1 MDGWRA
7 AQSPPDLL
15 TVSTDSDSM
24 ASLRLLA
31 LAATLALASGETPG
45 LELATKPHF
54 IRRRT
59 LVLLCFSVKKLC

>member
-45 LELATKPHF
+45 IELATKLHI
-54 IRRRT
+54 IR
-59 LVLLCFSVKKLC
+59 

>member
-1 MDGWRA
+1 MEGWRA

-45 LELATKPHF
+45 LELATKLYSEKDHCPY
-54 IRRRT
+54 
-59 LVLLCFSVKKLC
+59 LLFYQ

>member
-31 LAATLALASGETPG
+31 LAATLALASGETPD
-45 LELATKPHF
+45 LELATKLHI
-54 IRRRT
+54 IRWRT
-59 LVLLCFSVKKLC
+59 IVLPCFSINEL